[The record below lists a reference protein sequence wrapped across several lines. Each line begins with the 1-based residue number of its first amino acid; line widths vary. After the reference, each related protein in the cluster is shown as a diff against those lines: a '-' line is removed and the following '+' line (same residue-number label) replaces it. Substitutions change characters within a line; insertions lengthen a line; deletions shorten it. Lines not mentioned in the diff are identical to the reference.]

1 MHVVATAGHVDHGKS
16 TLVRALTGM
25 EPDRLD
31 EERRRGLTVD
41 LGFAWT
47 EVEAGTVAFVD
58 VPGHERFVPNMLA
71 GAGPVT
77 AAMFVVAAD
86 EGWQAQSAEHLAAL
100 DAFGVR
106 RGLLVVSK
114 ADRADPAPVVAD
126 VSERLAATTL
136 GEVPA
141 VAVSATTGAG
151 LDELRT
157 RLSELVRTLPHPDGD
172 ADVRLWA
179 DRVFTVRGAG
189 TVVTGTLGAGRIA
202 VGDELELSGS
212 GRRASVRGLQSLGRA
227 REEVTAVA
235 RVAVN
240 LRGVDRGELRRGE
253 ALLTPAAWRGTRE
266 VDVRVRG
273 EKAAELHRELVLHVG
288 AAGVPCRVRPLGG
301 DTARLTLAAPLP
313 LRCGDIGLVRD
324 PGQHRV
330 PAGVEV
336 LDPDPPELRRRG
348 AARERAVDLE
358 GGDPAAVYLRRHG
371 VVARSELRARGF
383 GERGRAVGRWAV
395 DEALLAEL
403 PARARQRF
411 DAFVTD
417 EPLAAGMPVDALR
430 RELDVPTELV
440 ATAAADA
447 GLHVRDGLVQRPEA
461 TALPEWV
468 DRAVR
473 RIEGWLAEE
482 PFEAPDAEE
491 LADLGLGPRELAA
504 AERAGRLVRITDT
517 LVLADGALERAAEVL
532 AGLDAPFTVSAARK
546 ALGTSRRVAVPLLER
561 LDADGVT
568 RRRADGTRELR

>member
-86 EGWQAQSAEHLAAL
+86 EGWQAQSAEHLSAL